1 MGAMVSGSPTYLFLG
16 KEFIYL
22 SIYHI
27 SCPCTFLPL
36 FLFNVIIVIETLL
49 MLILQTVLQIC
60 FWRFINT
67 S

>member
-27 SCPCTFLPL
+27 TCPCTFLLL